1 MKHYSQL
8 KSEFF
13 RDLLVEK
20 PMPNLPAGGML
31 IFVSYFLVT
40 VYEEKQGSV
49 DSDGHI

>member
-31 IFVSYFLVT
+31 IFRQLFSSGGIRGKT
-40 VYEEKQGSV
+40 GQRG
-49 DSDGHI
+49 